1 MKKKQREQQAQ
12 FKKYYIIVFNLL
24 NTVDIAR
31 IRNIPI
37 KRTQHLIIPVFFVPY
52 FISITNI
59 GTG

>member
-12 FKKYYIIVFNLL
+12 FKKYYIIVFNFL

-37 KRTQHLIIPVFFVPY
+37 KKKQHLIIPVFVPH
-52 FISITNI
+52 FISIINI